1 MNLDKNLFLSDYVSE
16 SREILDS
23 LDDIAIVAS
32 KEKRNTDC
40 LKEILRLLHTL
51 KGSSRMM
58 EFVQI
63 EKVINRLE
71 TVFKTIQSNQTEISS
86 KIIQLLMG
94 VNGIIHKVVDNIE
107 DGSDGTFEQY
117 EEIIKNIDMAIEDE
131 DFKTDFSGEAGKSG
145 KSKSEKNE
153 TDKKKDK
160 AKTESE
166 KADKNTSDEGN
177 SGAGKKTDESEEG
190 NSGLLNGNSIVNK
203 VDAEN
208 AEFFHDSQTI
218 KVQISQIDSI
228 LQSLDKLIMRQI
240 KLKNEIEFLKKQGE
254 TSEFQAYQELSENIS
269 VLENQSVDIQKNIIS
284 LRMLPFDM
292 ILRPIKRSIVA
303 EALKTGKNI
312 EFDIPQSEITIDK
325 FILEKLPAILIH
337 LVRNSIDHGIETKEE
352 RKKLGKPEMGT
363 ISISVSQVSN
373 RIFVN
378 VKDDG
383 HGIDYERIRAKAL
396 RLFPERESEI
406 ISADKSELLQFIFAS
421 GFSTKDVQTELSG
434 RGIGLDVVR
443 TEMDKLKGKITVY
456 SELNQGTNFE
466 LSLPASL
473 ATQDGLFV
481 SVSGNSYLILSHYI
495 REILTVKK
503 SDFLPLQHGPVI
515 NVHNEL
521 IPIFDFDIIN
531 PNSDKHVNTK
541 TEVSVVI
548 LEYLNRKVGVI
559 VDKIQHYGTVV
570 IKPVP
575 PILKDFNALQGVVF
589 DENYRIIPVLN
600 IPDTIRRFRVVN
612 VYEIKNLEVK
622 KMPKI
627 HSVLVVDDSHT
638 TRHIEQII
646 LEAENY
652 NVATAV
658 DGIDALEKM
667 KQHKFDLVV
676 TDVRMPRMDGFVL
689 LHNMRHKEEL
699 KNIPV
704 IMVSSVFEDDTF
716 DKAKNLGAQGYIV
729 KSEFERE
736 SLAAKVK
743 ELLHG

>member
-1 MNLDKNLFLSDYVSE
+1 MNLDKNLFKSDYISE
-16 SREILDS
+16 AREILDS
-23 LDDIAIVAS
+23 LDDIAIEAS
-32 KEKRNTDC
+32 KEKRNSKFLTD
-40 LKEILRLLHTL
+40 ILRLLHTL

-58 EFVQI
+58 EYVQI
-63 EKVINRLE
+63 EKVINHLE
-71 TVFKTIQSNQTEISS
+71 TVFKNIQSNQTEISS

-94 VNGIIHKVVDNIE
+94 VNNLIHKVIDGIE
-107 DGSDGTFEQY
+107 DGKDGTFAQY
-117 EEIIKNIDMAIEDE
+117 DEVIRNIDLAIESE
-131 DFKTDFSGEAGKSG
+131 NFMADFSNIEGDSNNSDNSSLDAEEDAEAI
-145 KSKSEKNE
+145 
-153 TDKKKDK
+153 
-160 AKTESE
+160 
-166 KADKNTSDEGN
+166 SDEN
-177 SGAGKKTDESEEG
+177 S
-190 NSGLLNGNSIVNK
+190 
-203 VDAEN
+203 
-208 AEFFHDSQTI
+208 EFFHDSQTI

-240 KLKNEIEFLKKQGE
+240 KLKNEIEFLKGK
-254 TSEFQAYQELSENIS
+254 SEASDFQEFQELSENIS

-312 EFDIPQSEITIDK
+312 NFDIPQSEITIDK

-337 LVRNSIDHGIETKEE
+337 LVRNAIDHGIETKEE
-352 RKKLGKPEMGT
+352 RAKLGKSETGT

-383 HGIDYERIRAKAL
+383 HGIDYEKIRAKAL
-396 RLFPERESEI
+396 RLFPDRESELL
-406 ISADKSELLQFIFAS
+406 SAEETDLLQFIFTS
-421 GFSTKDVQTELSG
+421 GFSTKDEQTELSG

-443 TEMDKLKGKITVY
+443 SEMDKLKGKISVRT
-456 SELNQGTNFE
+456 ELNKGTDFE

-481 SVSGNSYLILSHYI
+481 SVSDSSYLILSHYI
-495 REILTVKK
+495 REILTVNKE
-503 SDFLPLQHGPVI
+503 DFLQLQHGPVL

-521 IPIFDFDIIN
+521 VPVFDFDIIN
-531 PNSDKHVNTK
+531 QKSKKKVNTK
-541 TEVSVVI
+541 TEISVVI
-548 LEYLNRKVGVI
+548 LEYLNKKIGII
-559 VDKIQHYGTVV
+559 VDKILHYGTVV

-575 PILKDFNALQGVVF
+575 PLLKDFNALQGVVF

-600 IPDTIRRFRVVN
+600 IPDTIRRFKIVN
-612 VYEIKNLEVK
+612 VYDVKNLEVH

-627 HSVLVVDDSHT
+627 HSILIVDDSHT

-652 NVATAV
+652 NVSTAV

-667 KQHKFDLVV
+667 KQYKFDLVV
-676 TDVRMPRMDGFVL
+676 TDVKMPRMDGFVL

-704 IMVSSVFEDDTF
+704 IMVSSVFESDTL

-729 KSEFERE
+729 KSDFERE
-736 SLAAKVK
+736 SLTAKVK
-743 ELLHG
+743 ELLHE

>member
-1 MNLDKNLFLSDYVSE
+1 MNIDKNLFKTDYISE
-16 SREILDS
+16 AREILDS
-23 LDDIAIVAS
+23 LDDIAIEAT
-32 KEKRNTDC
+32 KEKRNSNC
-40 LKEILRLLHTL
+40 LNEILRLLHTL
-51 KGSSRMM
+51 KGSSRML
-58 EFVQI
+58 EYVQI
-63 EKVINRLE
+63 EKTVNHLE
-71 TVFKTIQSNQTEISS
+71 TVFKNIQSNQTEIPN

-94 VNGIIHKVVDNIE
+94 VNAVIHKVIDSIE
-107 DGSDGTFEQY
+107 DGSDGTFESYDEVIQ
-117 EEIIKNIDMAIEDE
+117 NIDRAMEDE
-131 DFKTDFSGEAGKSG
+131 DFNTDFSGKQEAVAQPV
-145 KSKSEKNE
+145 NE
-153 TDKKKDK
+153 EDTIVQ
-160 AKTESE
+160 EE
-166 KADKNTSDEGN
+166 N
-177 SGAGKKTDESEEG
+177 S
-190 NSGLLNGNSIVNK
+190 
-203 VDAEN
+203 
-208 AEFFHDSQTI
+208 EFFHDSQTI

-240 KLKNEIEFLKKQGE
+240 KLKNEIEQLKGN
-254 TSEFQAYQELSENIS
+254 SESSDFQSYQELSENIS
-269 VLENQSVDIQKNIIS
+269 VLENQSVDIQKNIIA

-312 EFDIPQSEITIDK
+312 DFDIPQSEITIDK

-337 LVRNSIDHGIETKEE
+337 LVRNSIDHGIESPQE
-352 RKKLGKPEMGT
+352 RKKLGKPEKGKIT
-363 ISISVSQVSN
+363 VSVSQVSN

-383 HGIDYERIRAKAL
+383 HGIDYKKIREKAL
-396 RLFPERESEI
+396 RVFPEREAEI
-406 ISADKSELLQFIFAS
+406 LSADDTELLQFIFAS
-421 GFSTKDVQTELSG
+421 GFSTKDEQTELSG

-456 SELNQGTNFE
+456 TELNKGTNFE

-481 SVSGNSYLILSHYI
+481 SVSDNSYLILSHYI
-495 REILTVKK
+495 REILTINKA
-503 SDFLPLQHGPVI
+503 DFLQLQHGPVI
-515 NVHNEL
+515 NIHNEL

-531 PNSDKHVNTK
+531 SNSAKQANTK

-548 LEYLNRKVGVI
+548 LEYLNRKIGII
-559 VDKIQHYGTVV
+559 VDKILHYGTVV

-575 PILKDFNALQGVVF
+575 PLLKDFNALQGVVF

-600 IPDTIRRFRVVN
+600 IPDTIRRFKVVN
-612 VYEIKNLEVK
+612 VYDVKNLEVR

-652 NVATAV
+652 NVSTAV

-667 KQHKFDLVV
+667 KQYKFDLVV
-676 TDVRMPRMDGFVL
+676 TDVKMPRMDGFVL

-704 IMVSSVFEDDTF
+704 IMVSSVFESDTL
-716 DKAKNLGAQGYIV
+716 DKARNLGAQGYIV
-729 KSEFERE
+729 KSDFERE
-736 SLAAKVK
+736 SLTAKVK
-743 ELLHG
+743 ELLND

>member
-1 MNLDKNLFLSDYVSE
+1 MNLDKNLFKADFISE
-16 SREILDS
+16 AREILDS
-23 LDDIAIVAS
+23 LDDIAILAT

-58 EFVQI
+58 EYVQI
-63 EKVINRLE
+63 EKVVNHLE
-71 TVFKTIQSNQTEISS
+71 TVFKNIQSNQTEIPN

-94 VNGIIHKVVDNIE
+94 VNSLLHKVIDSIE
-107 DGSDGTFEQY
+107 DGGDGIFEQY
-117 EEIIKNIDMAIEDE
+117 EDVLKNIDQSMEGD
-131 DFKTDFSGEAGKSG
+131 DFNTDFSEKQADTQSVEKSDD
-145 KSKSEKNE
+145 SE
-153 TDKKKDK
+153 
-160 AKTESE
+160 
-166 KADKNTSDEGN
+166 DERV
-177 SGAGKKTDESEEG
+177 SEE
-190 NSGLLNGNSIVNK
+190 NS
-203 VDAEN
+203 
-208 AEFFHDSQTI
+208 EFFHDSQTI

-240 KLKNEIEFLKKQGE
+240 KLKNEIEVLKGKSE
-254 TSEFQAYQELSENIS
+254 ASEFQEFQELSENIS

-337 LVRNSIDHGIETKEE
+337 LVRNSIDHGIESPEE
-352 RKKLGKPEMGT
+352 RKKLGKPETGT

-396 RLFPERESEI
+396 RLFPEREAEI
-406 ISADKSELLQFIFAS
+406 LAADSTDLLQFIFAS
-421 GFSTKDVQTELSG
+421 GFSTKDEQTELSG

-456 SELNQGTNFE
+456 SELNQGTDFE

-481 SVSGNSYLILSHYI
+481 SVSDSSYLILSHYI
-495 REILTVKK
+495 KEILTVSKN
-503 SDFLPLQHGPVI
+503 DFLQLQHGPVLNI
-515 NVHNEL
+515 HNEL
-521 IPIFDFDIIN
+521 VPIFDFDIIN
-531 PNSDKHVNTK
+531 SNSTKRTNTK

-548 LEYLNRKVGVI
+548 LEYLNKKIGVM
-559 VDKIQHYGTVV
+559 VDKILHYGTVV

-575 PILKDFNALQGVVF
+575 PLLKDFNALQGVVF

-600 IPDTIRRFRVVN
+600 IPDTIRRFKVVN
-612 VYEIKNLEVK
+612 VYDIKNLEVR

-627 HSVLVVDDSHT
+627 YSVLVVDDSHT

-652 NVATAV
+652 NVSTAV

-667 KQHKFDLVV
+667 KQHRFDLVV

-704 IMVSSVFEDDTF
+704 IMVSSVFESDTL

-729 KSEFERE
+729 KSDFERE
-736 SLAAKVK
+736 SLTAKVK
-743 ELLHG
+743 ELLHE

>member
-1 MNLDKNLFLSDYVSE
+1 MDLDKNLFKSDYISE
-16 SREILDS
+16 AREILDS
-23 LDDIAIVAS
+23 LDDIAIEAT
-32 KEKRNTDC
+32 KEKRNFKSLT
-40 LKEILRLLHTL
+40 EILRLLHTL

-58 EFVQI
+58 EYVQV
-63 EKVINRLE
+63 EKVINHLE
-71 TVFKTIQSNQTEISS
+71 SVFKNIQSNQTEISNR
-86 KIIQLLMG
+86 IIQLLMG
-94 VNGIIHKVVDNIE
+94 VTDLLHNVINAIE
-107 DGSDGTFEQY
+107 DGGDGTFEQY
-117 EEIIKNIDMAIEDE
+117 EDVLKNIDQAMESE
-131 DFKTDFSGEAGKSG
+131 NFKTDFSSKEKKLDSAVKNSDDLEGEVGDNEN
-145 KSKSEKNE
+145 SE
-153 TDKKKDK
+153 
-160 AKTESE
+160 
-166 KADKNTSDEGN
+166 N
-177 SGAGKKTDESEEG
+177 S
-190 NSGLLNGNSIVNK
+190 
-203 VDAEN
+203 
-208 AEFFHDSQTI
+208 EFFHDSQTI

-240 KLKNEIEFLKKQGE
+240 KLKNEIEFLKEKSE
-254 TSEFQAYQELSENIS
+254 TSDFQEFQELSENIS

-312 EFDIPQSEITIDK
+312 NFDIPQSEITIDK

-337 LVRNSIDHGIETKEE
+337 LVRNAIDHGIESPEE
-352 RKKLGKPEMGT
+352 RKALGKSEKGT

-383 HGIDYERIRAKAL
+383 HGIDYEKIRAKAL
-396 RLFPERESEI
+396 RLFPDKEAELLT
-406 ISADKSELLQFIFAS
+406 ADETDLLQFIFTS
-421 GFSTKDVQTELSG
+421 GFSTKDQQSELSG

-443 TEMDKLKGKITVY
+443 TEMDKLKGKISVNT
-456 SELNQGTNFE
+456 ELNKGTDFE

-481 SVSGNSYLILSHYI
+481 SVSDSSYLILSHYI
-495 REILTVKK
+495 REILTVNKD
-503 SDFLPLQHGPVI
+503 DFLQLQHGPVL
-515 NVHNEL
+515 NFHNEL
-521 IPIFDFDIIN
+521 VPVFDFDIIN
-531 PNSDKHVNTK
+531 PNSKKQVNTK
-541 TEVSVVI
+541 TEISVVI
-548 LEYLNRKVGVI
+548 LEYLNKKIGII
-559 VDKIQHYGTVV
+559 VDKILHYGTVV

-600 IPDTIRRFRVVN
+600 IPDTIRRFKIVN
-612 VYEIKNLEVK
+612 VYDVKNLEVH

-627 HSVLVVDDSHT
+627 HSILIVDDSHT

-652 NVATAV
+652 NVSTAV

-667 KQHKFDLVV
+667 KQFKFDLVV
-676 TDVRMPRMDGFVL
+676 TDVKMPRMDGFVL

-704 IMVSSVFEDDTF
+704 IMVSSVFESDTL

-729 KSEFERE
+729 KSDFERE
-736 SLAAKVK
+736 SLTAKVK
-743 ELLHG
+743 ELLHE

>member
-1 MNLDKNLFLSDYVSE
+1 MDLDKNLFKSDYISE
-16 SREILDS
+16 AREILDS
-23 LDDIAIVAS
+23 LDDIAIEAT
-32 KEKRNTDC
+32 KEKRNFKSLT
-40 LKEILRLLHTL
+40 EILRLLHTL

-58 EFVQI
+58 EYVQV
-63 EKVINRLE
+63 EKVINHLE
-71 TVFKTIQSNQTEISS
+71 SVFKNIQSNQTEISNR
-86 KIIQLLMG
+86 IIQLLMG
-94 VNGIIHKVVDNIE
+94 VTDLLHNVINAIE
-107 DGSDGTFEQY
+107 DGGDGTFEQY
-117 EEIIKNIDMAIEDE
+117 EDVLKNIDQAMESE
-131 DFKTDFSGEAGKSG
+131 NFKTDFSSKEKKLDSAVKNSDDLEGEVEDNEN
-145 KSKSEKNE
+145 SE
-153 TDKKKDK
+153 
-160 AKTESE
+160 
-166 KADKNTSDEGN
+166 N
-177 SGAGKKTDESEEG
+177 S
-190 NSGLLNGNSIVNK
+190 
-203 VDAEN
+203 
-208 AEFFHDSQTI
+208 EFFHDSQTI

-240 KLKNEIEFLKKQGE
+240 KLKNEIEFLKEKSE
-254 TSEFQAYQELSENIS
+254 TSDFQEFQELSENIS

-312 EFDIPQSEITIDK
+312 NFDIPQSEITIDK

-337 LVRNSIDHGIETKEE
+337 LVRNAIDHGIESPEE
-352 RKKLGKPEMGT
+352 RKALGKSEKGT

-383 HGIDYERIRAKAL
+383 HGIDYEKIRAKAL
-396 RLFPERESEI
+396 RLFPDKEAELLT
-406 ISADKSELLQFIFAS
+406 ADETDLLQFIFTS
-421 GFSTKDVQTELSG
+421 GFSTKDQQSELSG

-443 TEMDKLKGKITVY
+443 TEMDKLKGKISVNT
-456 SELNQGTNFE
+456 ELNKGTDFE

-481 SVSGNSYLILSHYI
+481 SVSDSSYLILSHYI
-495 REILTVKK
+495 REILTVNKD
-503 SDFLPLQHGPVI
+503 DFLQLQHGPVL

-521 IPIFDFDIIN
+521 VPVFDFDIIN
-531 PNSDKHVNTK
+531 PNSKKQVNTK
-541 TEVSVVI
+541 TEISVVI
-548 LEYLNRKVGVI
+548 LEYLNKKIGII
-559 VDKIQHYGTVV
+559 VDKILHYGTVV

-600 IPDTIRRFRVVN
+600 IPDTIRRFKIVN
-612 VYEIKNLEVK
+612 VYDVKNLEVH

-627 HSVLVVDDSHT
+627 HSILIVDDSHT

-652 NVATAV
+652 NVSTAV

-667 KQHKFDLVV
+667 KQFKFDLVV
-676 TDVRMPRMDGFVL
+676 TDVKMPRMDGFVL

-704 IMVSSVFEDDTF
+704 IMVSSVFESDTL

-729 KSEFERE
+729 KSDFERE
-736 SLAAKVK
+736 SLTAKVK
-743 ELLHG
+743 ELLHE

>member
-1 MNLDKNLFLSDYVSE
+1 MNLDKNLFITDYISE

-32 KEKRNTDC
+32 KEKRNADY
-40 LKEILRLLHTL
+40 LDEILRLLHTL

-58 EFVQI
+58 EYVQI
-63 EKVINRLE
+63 EKVVNHLE
-71 TVFKTIQSNQTEISS
+71 TVFKTIQSNQTEISN

-94 VNGIIHKVVDNIE
+94 VNNIIHKVIDAIE
-107 DGSDGTFEQY
+107 DGGDGTFEQY
-117 EEIIKNIDMAIEDE
+117 EDILKNIDMAIEDE
-131 DFKTDFSGEAGKSG
+131 DFKTDFS
-145 KSKSEKNE
+145 EKQE
-153 TDKKKDK
+153 T
-160 AKTESE
+160 KTSQ
-166 KADKNTSDEGN
+166 KINADKVQE
-177 SGAGKKTDESEEG
+177 
-190 NSGLLNGNSIVNK
+190 
-203 VDAEN
+203 EN

-240 KLKNEIEFLKKQGE
+240 KLKNEIDSLKKQSE
-254 TSEFQAYQELSENIS
+254 SSEFQAYQELSENIS
-269 VLENQSVDIQKNIIS
+269 VLENQSVDIQKSIIT

-352 RKKLGKPEMGT
+352 RLKLGKNEIGK

-383 HGIDYERIRAKAL
+383 HGIDYEKIRAKAL
-396 RLFPERESEI
+396 RLFPDRESEI
-406 ISADKSELLQFIFAS
+406 LSADKPELLQFIFAS
-421 GFSTKDVQTELSG
+421 GFSTKDEQTELSG

-481 SVSGNSYLILSHYI
+481 SVSDNSYLILSHYI

-531 PNSDKHVNTK
+531 PNSNKHVNTK

-548 LEYLNRKVGVI
+548 LEYLNRKIGII
-559 VDKIQHYGTVV
+559 VDKILHYGTVV

-575 PILKDFNALQGVVF
+575 PLLKDFNALQGVVF

-600 IPDTIRRFRVVN
+600 IPDTIRRFKVVN
-612 VYEIKNLEVK
+612 VYEIKNLEVR

-689 LHNMRHKEEL
+689 LHNMRHKDEL

-704 IMVSSVFEDDTF
+704 IIVSSVFESDTLE
-716 DKAKNLGAQGYIV
+716 KARNLGAQGYIV
-729 KSEFERE
+729 KSDFERE

-743 ELLHG
+743 ELLHE

>member
-1 MNLDKNLFLSDYVSE
+1 MNIDKNLFKTDFISE
-16 SREILDS
+16 AREILDS
-23 LDDIAIVAS
+23 LDDIAILAT

-58 EFVQI
+58 EYVQI
-63 EKVINRLE
+63 EKVVNHLE
-71 TVFKTIQSNQTEISS
+71 TVFKTIQSNQTEIPNTT
-86 KIIQLLMG
+86 IQLLMG
-94 VNGIIHKVVDNIE
+94 VDSLLHKVIDRIE
-107 DGSDGTFEQY
+107 DGEDGTFEQY
-117 EEIIKNIDMAIEDE
+117 EDVLKNIDQSMEGDE
-131 DFKTDFSGEAGKSG
+131 FKTDFSVKQVQ
-145 KSKSEKNE
+145 
-153 TDKKKDK
+153 T
-160 AKTESE
+160 
-166 KADKNTSDEGN
+166 
-177 SGAGKKTDESEEG
+177 SEEKSDTG
-190 NSGLLNGNSIVNK
+190 ASVEDDKISE
-203 VDAEN
+203 EN

-240 KLKNEIEFLKKQGE
+240 KLKNEIEVLKENSK
-254 TSEFQAYQELSENIS
+254 TSDFQEFQELSENIS

-337 LVRNSIDHGIETKEE
+337 LVRNSIDHGIETPKE
-352 RKKLGKPEMGT
+352 RKKLGKPETGT

-383 HGIDYERIRAKAL
+383 HGIDYEKIRAKAL
-396 RLFPERESEI
+396 RLFPEREAEI
-406 ISADKSELLQFIFAS
+406 LAADSTDLLQFIFAS
-421 GFSTKDVQTELSG
+421 GFSTKEEQTELSG

-456 SELNQGTNFE
+456 SELNKGTDFE

-481 SVSGNSYLILSHYI
+481 SVSDSSYLILSHYI
-495 REILTVKK
+495 KEILTVNKTE
-503 SDFLPLQHGPVI
+503 FLQLQHGPVLNI
-515 NVHNEL
+515 HNEL
-521 IPIFDFDIIN
+521 VPVFDFDIIN
-531 PNSDKHVNTK
+531 SNSSKRTNTK

-548 LEYLNRKVGVI
+548 LEYLNKKIGVM
-559 VDKIQHYGTVV
+559 VDKILHYGTVV

-575 PILKDFNALQGVVF
+575 PLLKDFNALQGVVF

-600 IPDTIRRFRVVN
+600 IPDTIRRFKVVN
-612 VYEIKNLEVK
+612 VYDIKNLEVR

-627 HSVLVVDDSHT
+627 YSVLVVDDSHT

-652 NVATAV
+652 NVSTAV

-676 TDVRMPRMDGFVL
+676 TDVKMPRMDGFVL

-704 IMVSSVFEDDTF
+704 IMVSSVFEGDTL

-729 KSEFERE
+729 KSDFERE
-736 SLAAKVK
+736 SLTAKVK
-743 ELLHG
+743 ELLHE

>member
-1 MNLDKNLFLSDYVSE
+1 MNLDKNLFITDYISE

-32 KEKRNTDC
+32 KEKRNADY
-40 LKEILRLLHTL
+40 LDEILRLLHTL

-58 EFVQI
+58 EYVQI
-63 EKVINRLE
+63 EKVVNHLE
-71 TVFKTIQSNQTEISS
+71 TVFKTIQSNQTEISN

-94 VNGIIHKVVDNIE
+94 VNNIIHKVIDAIE
-107 DGSDGTFEQY
+107 DGGDGTFEQY
-117 EEIIKNIDMAIEDE
+117 EDILKNIDMAIEDE
-131 DFKTDFSGEAGKSG
+131 DFKTDFS
-145 KSKSEKNE
+145 EKQE
-153 TDKKKDK
+153 T
-160 AKTESE
+160 KTSQ
-166 KADKNTSDEGN
+166 KINADKVQE
-177 SGAGKKTDESEEG
+177 
-190 NSGLLNGNSIVNK
+190 
-203 VDAEN
+203 EN

-240 KLKNEIEFLKKQGE
+240 KLKNEIDSLKKQSE
-254 TSEFQAYQELSENIS
+254 SSEFQAYQELSENIS
-269 VLENQSVDIQKNIIS
+269 VLENQSVDIQKSIIT

-352 RKKLGKPEMGT
+352 RLKLGKNEIGK

-383 HGIDYERIRAKAL
+383 HGIDYEKIRAKAL
-396 RLFPERESEI
+396 RLFPDRESEI
-406 ISADKSELLQFIFAS
+406 LSADKPELLQFIFAS
-421 GFSTKDVQTELSG
+421 GFSTKDEQTELSG

-481 SVSGNSYLILSHYI
+481 SVSDNSYLILSHYI

-531 PNSDKHVNTK
+531 PNSNKHVNTK

-548 LEYLNRKVGVI
+548 LEYLNRKIGVI
-559 VDKIQHYGTVV
+559 VDKILHYGTVV

-575 PILKDFNALQGVVF
+575 PLLKDFNALQGVVF

-600 IPDTIRRFRVVN
+600 IPDTIRRFKVVN
-612 VYEIKNLEVK
+612 VYEIKNLEVR

-689 LHNMRHKEEL
+689 LHNMRHKDEL

-704 IMVSSVFEDDTF
+704 IIVSSVFESDTLE
-716 DKAKNLGAQGYIV
+716 KARNLGAQGYIV
-729 KSEFERE
+729 KSDFERE

-743 ELLHG
+743 ELLHE

>member
-1 MNLDKNLFLSDYVSE
+1 MNLDKNLFKSDYISE
-16 SREILDS
+16 AREILDS
-23 LDDIAIVAS
+23 LDDIAIEAS
-32 KEKRNTDC
+32 KEKRNSKC
-40 LKEILRLLHTL
+40 LTEILRLLHTL

-58 EFVQI
+58 EYVQI
-63 EKVINRLE
+63 EKVVNHLE
-71 TVFKTIQSNQTEISS
+71 TVFKNIQSNQTEISS

-94 VNGIIHKVVDNIE
+94 VNNLIHKVIDSIE

-117 EEIIKNIDMAIEDE
+117 EEVIHNIDLAAETE
-131 DFKTDFSGEAGKSG
+131 NFVTDFSTTKEDLED
-145 KSKSEKNE
+145 SEQKEINE
-153 TDKKKDK
+153 DD
-160 AKTESE
+160 
-166 KADKNTSDEGN
+166 
-177 SGAGKKTDESEEG
+177 
-190 NSGLLNGNSIVNK
+190 
-203 VDAEN
+203 DAEQISGEN
-208 AEFFHDSQTI
+208 SEFFRDSQTI

-240 KLKNEIEFLKKQGE
+240 KLKNEIEFLKSKSDASDFQ
-254 TSEFQAYQELSENIS
+254 EFQELSENIS

-312 EFDIPQSEITIDK
+312 NFDIPQSEITIDK
-325 FILEKLPAILIH
+325 SILEKLPAILIH

-352 RKKLGKPEMGT
+352 RAKLGKPETGT

-383 HGIDYERIRAKAL
+383 HGIDYEKIRAKAL
-396 RLFPERESEI
+396 RLFPDKESELL
-406 ISADKSELLQFIFAS
+406 AAEETDLLQFIFTS
-421 GFSTKDVQTELSG
+421 GFSTKDEQTELSG

-443 TEMDKLKGKITVY
+443 SEMDKLKGKISVRT
-456 SELNQGTNFE
+456 ELNKGTEFE

-481 SVSGNSYLILSHYI
+481 SVSDTSYLILSHYI
-495 REILTVKK
+495 REIITVNKE
-503 SDFLPLQHGPVI
+503 DFLQLQHGPVL

-521 IPIFDFDIIN
+521 VPVFDFDIIN
-531 PNSDKHVNTK
+531 AKSKKQVNTR
-541 TEVSVVI
+541 TEISVVI
-548 LEYLNRKVGVI
+548 LEYLNKKIGII
-559 VDKIQHYGTVV
+559 VDKILHYGTVV

-575 PILKDFNALQGVVF
+575 PLLKDFNALQGVVF

-600 IPDTIRRFRVVN
+600 IPDTIRRFKIVN
-612 VYEIKNLEVK
+612 VYDIKNLEVH

-627 HSVLVVDDSHT
+627 HSVLIVDDSHT

-652 NVATAV
+652 NVSTAV

-667 KQHKFDLVV
+667 KQYKFDLVV
-676 TDVRMPRMDGFVL
+676 TDVKMPRMDGFVL

-704 IMVSSVFEDDTF
+704 IMVSSVFESDTLE
-716 DKAKNLGAQGYIV
+716 KARNLGAQGYIV
-729 KSEFERE
+729 KSDFERE
-736 SLAAKVK
+736 SLTAKVK
-743 ELLHG
+743 ELLHE

>member
-1 MNLDKNLFLSDYVSE
+1 MNLDKNLFKTDYISE
-16 SREILDS
+16 AREILDS

-32 KEKRNTDC
+32 KEKRNADY

-58 EFVQI
+58 EYVQI
-63 EKVINRLE
+63 EKVINHLE
-71 TVFKTIQSNQTEISS
+71 TVFKNIQSNKTEISN

-94 VNGIIHKVVDNIE
+94 VNNVLHKAIDDIE
-107 DGSDGTFEQY
+107 DGADGTFDQY
-117 EEIIKNIDMAIEDE
+117 EEVLQNIDLSMESD
-131 DFKTDFSGEAGKSG
+131 DYNTDFSVKQGAVISENGAAEENSEDSAGSQI
-145 KSKSEKNE
+145 SE
-153 TDKKKDK
+153 
-160 AKTESE
+160 
-166 KADKNTSDEGN
+166 
-177 SGAGKKTDESEEG
+177 
-190 NSGLLNGNSIVNK
+190 
-203 VDAEN
+203 EN

-218 KVQISQIDSI
+218 KVQITQIDSI

-240 KLKNEIEFLKKQGE
+240 KLKNEIEVLKGKSDA
-254 TSEFQAYQELSENIS
+254 SEFQAFQELSENIS

-303 EALKTGKNI
+303 ESLKAGKNI

-325 FILEKLPAILIH
+325 FILEKLPAVLIH
-337 LVRNSIDHGIETKEE
+337 LVRNSIDHGIESPEE
-352 RKKLGKPEMGT
+352 RKALGKPETGT

-383 HGIDYERIRAKAL
+383 HGIDYEKIRTKAL

-406 ISADKSELLQFIFAS
+406 LAADSTDLLQFIFAS
-421 GFSTKDVQTELSG
+421 GFSTKDEQTELSG

-456 SELNQGTNFE
+456 SELNKGTNFE

-481 SVSGNSYLILSHYI
+481 SVSDSSYLILSHYI
-495 REILTVKK
+495 REILTVNK
-503 SDFLPLQHGPVI
+503 SDFLELQHGPVI

-521 IPIFDFDIIN
+521 VPIFDFDIIN
-531 PNSDKHVNTK
+531 ANSAKRTNTK

-548 LEYLNRKVGVI
+548 LEYLNRKIGVM
-559 VDKIQHYGTVV
+559 VDKILHYGTVV

-575 PILKDFNALQGVVF
+575 PLLKDFNALQGVVF

-600 IPDTIRRFRVVN
+600 IPDTMRRFRVVN
-612 VYEIKNLEVK
+612 VYDVKNLEVH

-652 NVATAV
+652 NVSTAV

-667 KQHKFDLVV
+667 KQHRFDLVV
-676 TDVRMPRMDGFVL
+676 TDVKMPRMDGFVL

-704 IMVSSVFEDDTF
+704 IMVSSVFESDTL

-729 KSEFERE
+729 KSDFERE
-736 SLAAKVK
+736 NLTAKVK
-743 ELLHG
+743 ELLHD

>member
-1 MNLDKNLFLSDYVSE
+1 MNLDKKLFITDYISE
-16 SREILDS
+16 AREILDS
-23 LDDIAIVAS
+23 LDDMAIAAT
-32 KEKRNTDC
+32 KEKRNADC

-51 KGSSRMM
+51 KGSSRML

-63 EKVINRLE
+63 EKVVNHLE
-71 TVFKTIQSNQTEISS
+71 TVFKNIQSNQTEIPN

-94 VNGIIHKVVDNIE
+94 VNDTLHKVIDKIE
-107 DGSDGTFEQY
+107 DGGDGTFSQY
-117 EEIIKNIDMAIEDE
+117 KEMLINIDQALEDE
-131 DFKTDFSGEAGKSG
+131 EFKTDFSGQQ
-145 KSKSEKNE
+145 E
-153 TDKKKDK
+153 TVVK
-160 AKTESE
+160 ERP
-166 KADKNTSDEGN
+166 
-177 SGAGKKTDESEEG
+177 
-190 NSGLLNGNSIVNK
+190 
-203 VDAEN
+203 VDNQVQEEN

-240 KLKNEIEFLKKQGE
+240 KLKNEIEFLKGQGE
-254 TSEFQAYQELSENIS
+254 SSEFQAYQELSENIS
-269 VLENQSVDIQKNIIS
+269 VLENQSVEIQKNIIA

-352 RKKLGKPEMGT
+352 RVKLGKPETGV

-383 HGIDYERIRAKAL
+383 HGIDYEKIRAKAL
-396 RLFPERESEI
+396 RLFPEREAELLT
-406 ISADKSELLQFIFAS
+406 ADNTDLLQFIFTS
-421 GFSTKDVQTELSG
+421 GFSTKDEQSELSG

-456 SELNQGTNFE
+456 SELNKGTNFE

-481 SVSGNSYLILSHYI
+481 SVSDSSYLILSHYI
-495 REILTVKK
+495 KEILTVKK
-503 SDFLPLQHGPVI
+503 SDFLEMQHGPVI
-515 NVHNEL
+515 NVHNTL

-531 PNSDKHVNTK
+531 ANSTKQTNTK
-541 TEVSVVI
+541 TEISVVI
-548 LEYLNRKVGVI
+548 LEYLNRKIGVM
-559 VDKIQHYGTVV
+559 VDKILHYGTVV

-600 IPDTIRRFRVVN
+600 IPDTMRRFRVVN
-612 VYEIKNLEVK
+612 VYDIKNLEVH

-627 HSVLVVDDSHT
+627 HSILVVDDSHT

-652 NVATAV
+652 NVSTAV

-676 TDVRMPRMDGFVL
+676 TDVKMPRMDGFVL

-699 KNIPV
+699 MNIPV
-704 IMVSSVFEDDTF
+704 IMVSSVFEGDTLE
-716 DKAKNLGAQGYIV
+716 KAKNLGAQGYIV
-729 KSEFERE
+729 KSDFERE

-743 ELLHG
+743 ELLHE